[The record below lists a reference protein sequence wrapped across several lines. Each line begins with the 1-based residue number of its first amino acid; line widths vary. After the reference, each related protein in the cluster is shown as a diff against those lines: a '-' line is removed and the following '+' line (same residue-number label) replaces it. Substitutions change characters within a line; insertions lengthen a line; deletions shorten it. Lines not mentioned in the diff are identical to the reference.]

1 MCEMYSYE
9 QLNFYGWIVVW
20 RLMNKF
26 DPLDDM
32 VPNKLMWS
40 KTYGV
45 ILTNEIDSTENI
57 YINASDPIW
66 WIYED
71 EAM

>member
-1 MCEMYSYE
+1 
-9 QLNFYGWIVVW
+9 
-20 RLMNKF
+20 
-26 DPLDDM
+26 
-32 VPNKLMWS
+32 LMWS

-45 ILTNEIDSTENI
+45 ILTNEIDSTEDI

>member
-9 QLNFYGWIVVW
+9 KLSFYGWIVVW

-32 VPNKLMWS
+32 IHNELMWS
-40 KTYGV
+40 KDMG
-45 ILTNEIDSTENI
+45 
-57 YINASDPIW
+57 W
-66 WIYED
+66 C
-71 EAM
+71 